1 MSFYH
6 KGNPHKIAAMASKS
20 CNAVSSRDL
29 YVPLNAT
36 VTVNSE
42 ARTFQIEV
50 VATCYF
56 GTRINIE
63 NTFHNMTLDGQ
74 SVNDK
79 IINAWVSQDEP
90 GKEIARITLNGTYNY
105 EGIPSFE
112 NKIIHLDGQMTYYK
126 DVGCTQT
133 NDIAFH
139 NEVAVTIEH
148 IEPYFTQPATPTIN
162 NVTSLDTALLVDAS
176 TTSFGEGGGRYLYVE
191 ASKTND
197 FAIVKSSTPI
207 SELSGSCRVPN
218 LQRNTKYYI
227 RAVCANN
234 GLTSYGQAQ
243 EAYTIATNALSN
255 VYIQTNIGGTLTV
268 MGANDNTVTTDI
280 YIGYINSSTG
290 NINWNVR
297 KTVTGIG
304 VTQFSGLQAGV
315 ASGYEEF
322 YVKAVTTTSA
332 GTYTSPIVTVQ
343 NSQYWG
349 GSSNRTW
356 SRISSVSK
364 LSDSSVKIRAQ
375 TQSTRQPYKV
385 AVYYRLAG
393 MEEEWIKAGEATVTT
408 TNSMNTDFTVTGLS
422 TNFVGYE
429 AIAVV
434 TTQYEYQGEII
445 EYTSN
450 PRPFFI
456 APSLVSNDTCDS
468 LDYMVQLICQTYNA
482 IKNGN
487 ITIYMNDDTKQ
498 WCEGE
503 DGVPTLAS
511 IMSRVDRYMH
521 AVGCIL
527 CSMDGFIELLKESET
542 NQVFMGQ
549 NGWTDCDEEPAE
561 GSVNPVIS
569 DGIYQAID
577 ALIHQVWHYVGSYD
591 YFAYNSLELN
601 AQSGT
606 ATGQT
611 AVMGNKKY
619 KWNGSSWVEDGSPI
633 MENFGVIHINTG
645 RHADKAYYWF
655 VDDWNRLDADTDEIE
670 ARLDAL
676 ESLHT
681 VKTLDASNYKM
692 ALFATTNSATTDAS
706 QIASSIP
713 TDVERD
719 TIIII
724 TQPERQDET
733 HLTVFDDGDGNPI
746 P

>member
-29 YVPLNAT
+29 YVPLTAT
-36 VTVNSE
+36 VTTDTS
-42 ARTFQIEV
+42 ARTFQVEV

-63 NTFHNMTLDGQ
+63 NTFHNMTLDGR

-79 IINAWVSQDEP
+79 VINAWVSQDEP

-112 NKIIHLDGQMTYYK
+112 NKMIHLDGQMTYYK

-139 NEVAVTIEH
+139 NEVAITIEH

-176 TTSFGEGGGRYLYVE
+176 TTSFGEGGGKYLYVE

-207 SELSGSCRVPN
+207 SELSGECRVPN

-234 GLTSYGQAQ
+234 GLTSYGQVQ
-243 EAYTIATNALSN
+243 EAYTLAACELSN
-255 VYIQTNIGGTLTV
+255 VYMISNAGATLTV
-268 MGANDNTVTTDI
+268 MGARDNAVSTDVYVGYRSGGTGDIDWTIRTTV
-280 YIGYINSSTG
+280 S
-290 NINWNVR
+290 
-297 KTVTGIG
+297 GIG
-304 VTQFSGLQAGV
+304 VFGLTSLLTGV
-315 ASGYEEF
+315 TSGYEEIF
-322 YVKAVTTTSA
+322 IKAISRTSA
-332 GTYTSPIVTVQ
+332 GAYTSPIAVVQ
-343 NSQYWG
+343 NSNYWG
-349 GSSNRTW
+349 TSNQTW
-356 SRISSVSK
+356 ARISNVTS
-364 LSDSSVKIRAQ
+364 LSSTSVKIRAQ
-375 TQSTRQPYKV
+375 SRSTRPPYTI
-385 AVYYRLAG
+385 AVYYRPVG
-393 MEEEWIKAGEATVTT
+393 MEEEWVKAGEASKTT
-408 TNSMNTDFTVTGLS
+408 SSQVNTDFTITGLMP
-422 TNFVGYE
+422 NYAEYE
-429 AIAVV
+429 AIAVL

-445 EYTSN
+445 EYTSSE
-450 PRPFFI
+450 RSFYTI
-456 APSLVSNDTCDS
+456 SAQVSNDTCDS

-487 ITIYMNDDTKQ
+487 ITVYMNDDTKQ

-511 IMSRVDRYMH
+511 IMSRVNRYMH
-521 AVGCIL
+521 SVGCIL

-549 NGWTDCDEEPAE
+549 NGWTDCDNEPIE
-561 GSVNPVIS
+561 GSINPVIS

-577 ALIHQVWHYVGSYD
+577 ALIHQVWHYAGSYD
-591 YFAYNSLELN
+591 YFAYNPLELN

-619 KWNGSSWVEDGSPI
+619 KWNGSSWVENGSPI
-633 MENFGVIHINTG
+633 MENFGVIHINAG

-655 VDDWNRLDADTDEIE
+655 VDDWNRLDADTSEIE
-670 ARLDAL
+670 ARLDAI

-681 VKTLDASNYKM
+681 VQSLDLSNYKL
-692 ALFATTNSATTDAS
+692 ALFTTTASATTDAA
-706 QIASSIP
+706 QIASTIP

-719 TIIII
+719 TIVMI
-724 TQPERQDET
+724 TQAERQDET
-733 HLTVFDDGDGNPI
+733 SLTVYDDGDGNPI